1 MAKVLIA
8 GCGDLGTAIAMHLQQ
23 SYEVIGLRLSHQ
35 PLPLGMQTIQAD
47 VTKPNTLTPLE
58 KLNPN
63 FIIYCVAAS
72 AQTDENYQAI
82 YVDGLKNILATQQAN
97 QQLQHVFFV
106 SSTRVYGK
114 NTEDTLDENTLAVP
128 ADFGGERLLEAE
140 NLLKGVCSKSMQW
153 KATSMRL
160 SGIYGEGRLY
170 LVNMAK
176 DLTRWPKENHW
187 SNRIHRDDAAGFI
200 AFLVEQAS
208 RNHEVSD
215 CYIVTDDMPT
225 QQYEVLTWLAKQQGI
240 DPSNIK
246 APIAQGG
253 KRLSNQRLRATG
265 FQLQY
270 PNYQAGY
277 RFVLQNLT
285 QQHLK

>member
-1 MAKVLIA
+1 MAKILIV
-8 GCGDLGTAIAMHLQQ
+8 GCGDLGSAIATCLQQ
-23 SYEVIGLRLSHQ
+23 NHEVIGLRLGSLQ
-35 PLPLGMQTIQAD
+35 LPHGMQTIQAD
-47 VTKPNTLTPLE
+47 VTQPDTLTALE

-63 FIIYCVAAS
+63 FIIYCVSAS
-72 AQTDENYQAI
+72 AQTDENYKAI

-106 SSTRVYGK
+106 SSTRVYGQ
-114 NTEDTLDENTLAVP
+114 NNSEILDENTP
-128 ADFGGERLLEAE
+128 AISVDFGGERLLEAE
-140 NLLKGVCSKSMQW
+140 NVLKGMPC

-160 SGIYGEGRLY
+160 SGVYGESRLY

-187 SNRIHRDDAAGFI
+187 SNRVHRDDAAGFI
-200 AFLVEQAS
+200 AFLVEHAS
-208 RNHEVSD
+208 RNHEVAD

-225 QQYEVLTWLAKQQGI
+225 QQYEVLAWLAKQQGI
-240 DPSNIK
+240 DTSNIK

-253 KRLSNQRLRATG
+253 KRLSNLRLRATG

-277 RFVLQNLT
+277 SPILQNLIL
-285 QQHLK
+285 QNLK

>member
-1 MAKVLIA
+1 MAKILIV
-8 GCGDLGTAIAMHLQQ
+8 GCGDLGSAIATRLQQ
-23 SYEVIGLRLSHQ
+23 NHEVIGLRLGSLQ
-35 PLPLGMQTIQAD
+35 LPYGMQTIQAD
-47 VTKPNTLTPLE
+47 VTKPKTLTPLE

-72 AQTDENYQAI
+72 AQSDENYQAI
-82 YVDGLKNILATQQAN
+82 YVDGLKHILATQQAN
-97 QQLQHVFFV
+97 QQLQYVFFV
-106 SSTRVYGK
+106 SSTRVYGQ
-114 NTEDTLDENTLAVP
+114 NNSEVIDENTPATP

-140 NLLKGVCSKSMQW
+140 NVLRGMPC

-160 SGIYGEGRLY
+160 SGIYGEDRLY

-200 AFLVEQAS
+200 SFLVEHAS
-208 RNHEVSD
+208 RNHEVAN
-215 CYIVTDDMPT
+215 CYIVTDDMPA
-225 QQYEVLTWLAKQQGI
+225 QQYEVLTWLAEQQGI
-240 DPSNIK
+240 DTSNIK
-246 APIAQGG
+246 APIPQGG

-277 RFVLQNLT
+277 SSVLQNFT
-285 QQHLK
+285 QQNV